1 MSALAGRVL
10 AAPGLDVARVRADFP
25 CLQQTIHGRPLV
37 FLDTAASAQKPAA
50 VIDAMARMLREDYA
64 NIHRGVYDLSERATE
79 LHEGARATAQRFINA
94 ATPREIVF
102 TRNATEG
109 INLVAH
115 SFVAPSIRP
124 GDQVL
129 ITGLEHHANIVP
141 WQLLVERTGLE
152 LVVAPIN
159 DDGELLRDR
168 FEDLLTERT
177 RLVSV
182 TWVSNAL
189 GTVNP
194 VRDII
199 ALAHRRGLPVLLDAA
214 QAVQHMPVDVRD
226 LDCEFLV
233 FSGHKLYGPS
243 GIGVLYGK
251 AELLEAMPPY
261 QGGGEM
267 IASVSYAHT
276 EFNEIPYKFEAGTPA
291 IEAAVGLA
299 AAIDYV
305 VSLGLDNIAAHEAAL
320 LAHGTR
326 SLQQI
331 PGLRLVGTARDK
343 CSVLVVRHGRRASTG
358 HRHALGPR
366 RHCDPHRPS
375 LRAADDRASRPQR
388 NRARVHR
395 AVQQRGGPRRLG
407 PQPAPHRVE
416 VLMEMP

>member
-1 MSALAGRVL
+1 MSALADQVR
-10 AAPGLDVARVRADFP
+10 AAPGLDIARVRADFP

-37 FLDTAASAQKPAA
+37 FLDTAASAQKPAV
-50 VIDAMARMLREDYA
+50 VIDAMARVLRHDYA
-64 NIHRGVYDLSERATE
+64 NIHRGIYDLSQRATE
-79 LHEGARATAQRFINA
+79 LHEDARARVQRFINA
-94 ATPREIVF
+94 ADAREIVF
-102 TRNATEG
+102 TRNATES
-109 INLVAH
+109 INLVAQ
-115 SFVAPSIRP
+115 SFVRPRVRP

-141 WQLLVERTGLE
+141 WQLLRDQLGIE

-159 DDGELLRDR
+159 DDGELLLDR
-168 FEDLLTERT
+168 FEALLSERT

-194 VRDII
+194 VHEII
-199 ALAHRRGLPVLLDAA
+199 ALAHARGLPVLLDAA
-214 QAVQHMPVDVRD
+214 QAVQHMPVDVQD

-267 IASVSYAHT
+267 IASVSYERT

-305 VSLGLDNIAAHEAAL
+305 ESLRLDNIAAHEAAL

-326 SLQQI
+326 GLQQI
-331 PGLRLVGTARDK
+331 PGLRLVGTARSK
-343 CSVLVVRHGRRASTG
+343 CSVLSFVMDGAHPQDIGTLLDLDGIAVRTGHHCAQPTIERLGYSATARASIGLYNT
-358 HRHALGPR
+358 RDDLDALAAGVR
-366 RHCDPHRPS
+366 RI
-375 LRAADDRASRPQR
+375 AS
-388 NRARVHR
+388 
-395 AVQQRGGPRRLG
+395 
-407 PQPAPHRVE
+407 
-416 VLMEMP
+416 MF

>member
-115 SFVAPSIRP
+115 SFVAPSVRP

-343 CSVLVVRHGRRASTG
+343 CSVLAFVMDGAHPQDIGTLLDLDGIAIRTGHHCAQPTIERLGHSATARASIG
-358 HRHALGPR
+358 LYNNEEDLDALA
-366 RHCDPHRPS
+366 HS
-375 LRAADDRASRPQR
+375 LRRIASKF
-388 NRARVHR
+388 
-395 AVQQRGGPRRLG
+395 
-407 PQPAPHRVE
+407 
-416 VLMEMP
+416 

>member
-1 MSALAGRVL
+1 MSALADQVR
-10 AAPGLDVARVRADFP
+10 AAPGLDIARVRADFP

-50 VIDAMARMLREDYA
+50 VIDAMARVLREDYA
-64 NIHRGVYDLSERATE
+64 NIHRGIYDLSQRATE
-79 LHEGARATAQRFINA
+79 LHEGARTTVQRFLNA
-94 ATPREIVF
+94 ADACEIVF

-109 INLVAH
+109 INLVAQ
-115 SFVAPSIRP
+115 SFVRPRVRP

-141 WQLLVERTGLE
+141 WQLLREQVGLE
-152 LVVAPIN
+152 MVVAPIN
-159 DDGELLRDR
+159 DDGELLLDE
-168 FEDLLTERT
+168 FEARLSDRT

-194 VRDII
+194 VHEII
-199 ALAHRRGLPVLLDAA
+199 ALAHARGLPVLLDAA
-214 QAVQHMPVDVRD
+214 QAVQHMPVDVQEI
-226 LDCEFLV
+226 DCEFLV

-251 AELLEAMPPY
+251 ADLLDAMPPY

-267 IASVSYAHT
+267 IASVSYERT
-276 EFNEIPYKFEAGTPA
+276 EFNDIPYKFEAGTPA

-299 AAIDYV
+299 AAIEYV
-305 VSLGLDNIAAHEAAL
+305 EDLGLESIAVHEAAL

-326 SLQQI
+326 ALQQI

-343 CSVLVVRHGRRASTG
+343 CSVLSFVMDGAHPQDIGTLLDLDGIAVRTGHHCAQPTIERLGHHATARASIGVYNTQEDLD
-358 HRHALGPR
+358 ALAAGLR
-366 RHCDPHRPS
+366 RV
-375 LRAADDRASRPQR
+375 AS
-388 NRARVHR
+388 
-395 AVQQRGGPRRLG
+395 
-407 PQPAPHRVE
+407 
-416 VLMEMP
+416 MF

>member
-1 MSALAGRVL
+1 MSALADQVRG
-10 AAPGLDVARVRADFP
+10 APGLDVARVRADFP

-37 FLDTAASAQKPAA
+37 FLDTAASAQKPTA
-50 VIDAMARMLREDYA
+50 VIDAMARVLREDYA
-64 NIHRGVYDLSERATE
+64 NIHRGIYDLSQRATE
-79 LHEGARATAQRFINA
+79 LHEGARARVQRFINA
-94 ATPREIVF
+94 AEAREIVF

-109 INLVAH
+109 INLVAQ
-115 SFVAPSIRP
+115 SFVRPRVRP
-124 GDQVL
+124 GDEVL

-141 WQLLVERTGLE
+141 WQLLRDQLGLE

-159 DDGELLRDR
+159 DDGELLLDQ
-168 FEDLLTERT
+168 FEALLSERT
-177 RLVSV
+177 GLVSI

-194 VRDII
+194 VHDII
-199 ALAHRRGLPVLLDAA
+199 ALAHARGLPVLLDAA
-214 QAVQHMPVDVRD
+214 QAVQHLPVDVQD

-243 GIGVLYGK
+243 GIGALYGK
-251 AELLEAMPPY
+251 AALLEAMPPY

-267 IASVSYAHT
+267 IASVSYERT

-305 VSLGLDNIAAHEAAL
+305 DTLGLHNIAAHEATL

-326 SLQQI
+326 RLQQI

-343 CSVLVVRHGRRASTG
+343 CSVLAFVMDGAHPQDIGTLLDLDGIAVRTGHHCAQPTIERLGYNATARASIGLYNT
-358 HRHALGPR
+358 RDDLDALAAGLR
-366 RHCDPHRPS
+366 RV
-375 LRAADDRASRPQR
+375 AS
-388 NRARVHR
+388 
-395 AVQQRGGPRRLG
+395 
-407 PQPAPHRVE
+407 
-416 VLMEMP
+416 MF

>member
-1 MSALAGRVL
+1 VSALAGRVR

-37 FLDTAASAQKPAA
+37 FLDTAASAQKPAV
-50 VIDAMARMLREDYA
+50 VIEAMARVLRKDYA
-64 NIHRGVYDLSERATE
+64 NIHRGLYDLSQRATE
-79 LHEGARATAQRFINA
+79 LHEGARARAQRFINA
-94 ATPREIVF
+94 ADAREIVF

-109 INLVAH
+109 INLVAQ
-115 SFVAPSIRP
+115 SFVRP
-124 GDQVL
+124 RARSGDRVV

-141 WQLLVERTGLE
+141 WQLLRDQISLE
-152 LVVAPIN
+152 MAVAPIN
-159 DDGELLRDR
+159 DAGELLVEE
-168 FEDLLTERT
+168 FEALLSART

-194 VRDII
+194 VHEII
-199 ALAHRRGLPVLLDAA
+199 ALAHARGLPVLLDAA
-214 QAVQHMPVDVRD
+214 QAAQHMPVDVQE

-251 AELLEAMPPY
+251 ADLLEAMPPY

-267 IASVSYAHT
+267 IASVSYERT

-299 AAIDYV
+299 AAMDYV
-305 VSLGLDNIAAHEAAL
+305 EDLGLDRIAAHEAAL

-326 SLQQI
+326 ALQQI

-343 CSVLVVRHGRRASTG
+343 CSVLSFVMDRAHPQDIGTLLDLDGIAVRTGHHCAQPTIERLGYNATARASVGLYNTTEDLD
-358 HRHALGPR
+358 AL
-366 RHCDPHRPS
+366 
-375 LRAADDRASRPQR
+375 AAGLQRIAS
-388 NRARVHR
+388 
-395 AVQQRGGPRRLG
+395 
-407 PQPAPHRVE
+407 
-416 VLMEMP
+416 MF

>member
-1 MSALAGRVL
+1 MSALADAVRRGT
-10 AAPGLDVARVRADFP
+10 GLDVARVRADFP
-25 CLQQTIHGRPLV
+25 CLQQTVHGRPLV
-37 FLDTAASAQKPAA
+37 FLDTAASAQKPAV
-50 VIDAMARMLREDYA
+50 VIEAMARVLRKDYA
-64 NIHRGVYDLSERATE
+64 NIHRGIYDLSQRATE
-79 LHEGARATAQRFINA
+79 LHENARAAAQRFINA
-94 ATPREIVF
+94 ADPREIVF

-109 INLVAH
+109 INLVAQ
-115 SFVAPSIRP
+115 SFVRPRARP
-124 GDQVL
+124 GDRVL

-141 WQLLVERTGLE
+141 WQLLRDQIGLE
-152 LVVAPIN
+152 MAVAPIN
-159 DDGELLRDR
+159 DDGELLVEE
-168 FEDLLTERT
+168 FEALLSERT

-194 VRDII
+194 VREII
-199 ALAHRRGLPVLLDAA
+199 ALAHARGLPVLLDAA
-214 QAVQHMPVDVRD
+214 QAVQHMPVDAQD

-251 AELLEAMPPY
+251 ADLLEAMPPY

-267 IASVSYAHT
+267 IASVSYERT

-305 VSLGLDNIAAHEAAL
+305 EDLGLDRIAAHEAAL

-326 SLQQI
+326 ALQQI

-343 CSVLVVRHGRRASTG
+343 CSVLSFVMDGAHPQDIGTLLDLDGIAVRTGHHCAQPTIERLGYNATARASVGLYNTTEDLD
-358 HRHALGPR
+358 AL
-366 RHCDPHRPS
+366 
-375 LRAADDRASRPQR
+375 AAGLQRIAS
-388 NRARVHR
+388 
-395 AVQQRGGPRRLG
+395 
-407 PQPAPHRVE
+407 
-416 VLMEMP
+416 MF

>member
-1 MSALAGRVL
+1 MSALAGR
-10 AAPGLDVARVRADFP
+10 APLCVGLDVARVRADFP

-37 FLDTAASAQKPAA
+37 FLDTAASAQKPAV
-50 VIDAMARMLREDYA
+50 VIDAMARVLREDYA
-64 NIHRGVYDLSERATE
+64 NIHRGIYDLSQRATE
-79 LHEGARATAQRFINA
+79 LHEVARARVQTFINA
-94 ATPREIVF
+94 AGAREIVF

-109 INLVAH
+109 INLVAQ
-115 SFVAPSIRP
+115 SFVRPRLRP

-141 WQLLVERTGLE
+141 WQLLRDQVGLE

-159 DDGELLRDR
+159 DAGELLLD
-168 FEDLLTERT
+168 ELEALLSERT

-194 VRDII
+194 VHDII
-199 ALAHRRGLPVLLDAA
+199 ALAHERGLPVLLDAA
-214 QAVQHMPVDVRD
+214 QAVQHMPADVQD

-267 IASVSYAHT
+267 IASVSYERT

-305 VSLGLDNIAAHEAAL
+305 EGLGLEGIAAHEAEL
-320 LAHGTR
+320 LAYGTR
-326 SLQQI
+326 ALQQI

-343 CSVLVVRHGRRASTG
+343 CSVLSFVMDGAHPQDIGTLLDLDGVAVRTGHHCAQPTIERLGYNATARASIG
-358 HRHALGPR
+358 LYNNFEDLDAL
-366 RHCDPHRPS
+366 DAS
-375 LRAADDRASRPQR
+375 LRRIAS
-388 NRARVHR
+388 
-395 AVQQRGGPRRLG
+395 
-407 PQPAPHRVE
+407 
-416 VLMEMP
+416 MF